1 MTFNPNLIKDENT
14 FRILLTTDNHVGY
27 AEEDP
32 IRGDDSWKSFEE
44 IMSIAED
51 SDVDMVLQSGDLF
64 HVNKPS
70 KKSMFHVMR
79 ILRKYCLGDKPI
91 EFELLSDP
99 SLSLSNKIFTHPNY
113 EDPNINVSI
122 PLFGISGN
130 HDDATGDDLLSPM
143 DVLSISGL
151 LNYFG
156 KVTQN
161 DSLNI
166 TPLLFKKGSTKL
178 ALYGLS
184 NVRDERLYK
193 TFRDSKVQFSRPN
206 IETNSWFNL
215 MCVHQNHSSHTDTTY
230 LPESFLPNFLDFIV
244 WGHEHQCIPYTT
256 KNLETGFDVL
266 QAGSSVATSLS
277 ESELDDKHAFI
288 LNVKDREY
296 SLEPVKLKS
305 IRPFVSRDIV
315 LSETGLSASSSNK
328 NIVLNFLIDQV
339 ENLIN
344 DANEKWRISHNLP
357 ELSEIEKDNMT
368 FGKNDI
374 EQEEES
380 DNPNANSNLNLNFPL
395 PLVRLRVEY
404 SGGYEVEN
412 PRRFSNR
419 FVGRVANINDVVTF
433 YKKRKQDIEL
443 LTSTATASATLSNRK
458 NNDGIDSIHGDESE
472 SGSVIDII
480 ESTLN
485 EEDLVLLKKSD
496 MSSVIGS
503 AIDKDNKT
511 VIKEFIDKE
520 LTKDLKLLLSLGI
533 EDENKEVE
541 NVDVSTLKKG
551 FKQILKELRMKT
563 AYERKLTN
571 TLTKQEI
578 NSENDNNDDNSH
590 DEDTNDIRK
599 KGMNVK
605 TTEYIDEVISSG
617 EESDYKPLQVS
628 EEEQDQD
635 DEMIHIE
642 EPQPKT
648 KTTRT
653 ARGTNSTSARPTTRG
668 KTRGRGRGRARNT
681 TSMPRSSASGT
692 TSSSIF
698 GGLGRK

>member
-230 LPESFLPNFLDFIV
+230 LPESFLPNFLDFII

-266 QAGSSVATSLS
+266 QVGSSVATSLS
-277 ESELDDKHAFI
+277 ESELDDKHVFI
-288 LNVKDREY
+288 LNIKDREY
-296 SLEPVKLKS
+296 SLEPIKLKS

-344 DANEKWRISHNLP
+344 DANEKWRISNNLP
-357 ELSEIEKDNMT
+357 ELSEKHNMRN
-368 FGKNDI
+368 GESDI
-374 EQEEES
+374 ENEEES
-380 DNPNANSNLNLNFPL
+380 ENSNSNSNSNFPL

-404 SGGYEVEN
+404 SGGFEVEN

-443 LTSTATASATLSNRK
+443 LTSTATTSGTLLSRK
-458 NNDGIDSIHGDESE
+458 NTDGINNIHGDESE

-485 EEDLVLLKKSD
+485 EDDLVLLKKSD

-533 EDENKEVE
+533 EDENKEVD

-563 AYERKLTN
+563 TYERKTSN
-571 TLTKQEI
+571 TVTKQVI
-578 NSENDNNDDNSH
+578 NSDNDNNDDKSD

-599 KGMNVK
+599 KGMNIK
-605 TTEYIDEVISSG
+605 KTEYVDEVISSG

-653 ARGTNSTSARPTTRG
+653 STRAKTATRG
-668 KTRGRGRGRARNT
+668 RGRGRGRARNT
-681 TSMPRSSASGT
+681 TSMPRSSAST
-692 TSSSIF
+692 TPSSSIF